1 MWMQNLMN
9 TDPDSVRVRVNEIT
23 KLILNNISKA
33 KKTFIFKSEPKPL
46 EIN

>member
-1 MWMQNLMN
+1 MWMQNLIN

-23 KLILNNISKA
+23 KLILKTYFNS